1 MTFKEI
7 ASMIDSA
14 GIPNA
19 YNQFDETGQEP
30 PYICFIYSGSNDM
43 MADQTNYQ
51 KIEGLRIEL
60 YTDEKDFELEEKVEA
75 ALNGAGL
82 VYTRNEIY
90 IESEQLYQV
99 VYEADVLITQEV

>member
-7 ASMIDSA
+7 ASMIDSV

-99 VYEADVLITQEV
+99 VYEADVLITQEE